1 MDRGDCRSGATM
13 PFHVAVQLVAITA
26 LAYAACHPAAGSAA
40 RALCPDRLGRFA
52 ARRYGSAASFSARF
66 GDGSDGAEPG
76 TIRSRLSLCRDSA
89 HELGSLEPTKLADAV
104 IFDADPT
111 VDVRNAR
118 RVR

>member
-1 MDRGDCRSGATM
+1 MDLR
-13 PFHVAVQLVAITA
+13 H
-26 LAYAACHPAAGSAA
+26 
-40 RALCPDRLGRFA
+40 RFP
-52 ARRYGSAASFSARF
+52 RF